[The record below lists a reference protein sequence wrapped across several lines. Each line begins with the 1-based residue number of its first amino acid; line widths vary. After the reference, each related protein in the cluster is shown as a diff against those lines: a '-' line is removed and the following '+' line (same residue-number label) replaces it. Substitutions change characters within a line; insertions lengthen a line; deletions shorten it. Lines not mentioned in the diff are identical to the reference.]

1 MGSIAGE
8 DNASLTLRPVSGEA
22 PIRVPRADIAKRENA
37 PSSMPEIFGTVL
49 TRTELRDLVEY
60 LASLT
65 TPPARIESTSH

>member
-1 MGSIAGE
+1 
-8 DNASLTLRPVSGEA
+8 
-22 PIRVPRADIAKRENA
+22 
-37 PSSMPEIFGTVL
+37 MPEIFGTVL